1 MADATLL
8 RAEELRIERRGRT
21 VVAGAALGLEAGE
34 RRELCAP
41 SGGGKTSLLLG
52 LARLLPASAGRLWLE
67 EREAGAWP
75 VEAWRSR
82 VAFCPQH
89 PVVLPGTVAD
99 NLTAAFALRQH
110 RGAVAPPAG
119 ELRGE
124 LERLGLARVELDAP
138 AADLSG
144 GQLARLAVLRALLVR
159 PRVLLLDEPDAMLD
173 ATAAAR
179 LDERLDAFLAAG
191 GAVLVA
197 SHRPRDPASAL
208 QLAPPAEEAVA

>member
-8 RAEELRIERRGRT
+8 RAEELRIERRGRL
-21 VVAGAALGLEAGE
+21 VVEGVGLSLEAGE

-52 LARLLPASAGRLWLE
+52 LARLLPAAGRLWLE
-67 EREAGAWP
+67 EREAPAWP

-89 PVVLPGTVAD
+89 PVVLPGSVAD
-99 NLTAAFALRQH
+99 NLTAAFGLRQH
-110 RGAVAPPAG
+110 RGASAPPPD
-119 ELRGE
+119 ELRRE

-144 GQLARLAVLRALLVR
+144 GQLARLAVLRSLLVR

-179 LDERLDAFLAAG
+179 LDERLDRFLAGG

-197 SHRPRDPASAL
+197 SHRPRDPAAAL
-208 QLAPPAEEAVA
+208 QLAPPAEEAAA